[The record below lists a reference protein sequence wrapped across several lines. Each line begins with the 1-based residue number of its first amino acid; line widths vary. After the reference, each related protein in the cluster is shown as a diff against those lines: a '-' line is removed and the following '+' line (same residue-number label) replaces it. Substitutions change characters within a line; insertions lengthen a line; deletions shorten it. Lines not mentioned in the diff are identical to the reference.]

1 MLERAS
7 GTAYSLRSAAVLR
20 IGTGLLSLAY
30 LLRDIGDAGVLWGP
44 EAYWTPEMALELNA
58 LNGWTGFYTVAVTE
72 SPVLWWV
79 FYGLAVAV
87 SVLFTL
93 GWRTRV
99 TSIAFA
105 VLVCAV
111 QFRTAF
117 VNDSGDH
124 LVRLLAIYL
133 ACTACGRVWSLD
145 GRREWSPPLLKGE
158 NEELRRRVV
167 TLTHNLALLVIAGQ
181 VMIAYGAAAMYKIQG
196 STWRDGT
203 ALHYALHLNA
213 FTPWPEL
220 SHWVAGQ
227 SALIL
232 GLAYLTVFTQLG
244 LPFAVFSR
252 VLKYPFLIALLG
264 SHAAI
269 AVLMGLPLF
278 SAAMVIGDMVFLGDA
293 FWIGA
298 AVLVKRGS
306 GGRAPGTPRR
316 DHRGEAAVLSR
327 RSPG

>member
-1 MLERAS
+1 MKLLDRAS

-20 IGTGLLSLAY
+20 IGTGVLALAY
-30 LLRDIGDAGVLWGP
+30 LLRDAGDAAVLWGP
-44 EAYWTPEMALELNA
+44 DAYWTPEMAYELNA
-58 LNGWTGFYTVAVTE
+58 LNGWTGFYTIAATD
-72 SPVLWWV
+72 SAVLWWTL
-79 FYGLAVAV
+79 YGLAIVV

-99 TSIAFA
+99 TAVVFA
-105 VLVCAV
+105 VLMCAV

-124 LVRLLAIYL
+124 VIRLLAIYL

-145 GRREWSPPLLKGE
+145 ARREWSPPLLRGE

-167 TLTHNLALLVIAGQ
+167 TLTHNLALLVIGGQ

-196 STWRDGT
+196 ATWRDGT

-227 SALIL
+227 SVLIL
-232 GLAYLTVFTQLG
+232 ALAYLTVFTQLG
-244 LPFAVFSR
+244 LPLAVFSR

-278 SAAMVIGDMVFLGDA
+278 SAAMVIGDVVFLGDA

-298 AVLVKRGS
+298 AVLMKRGS
-306 GGRAPGTPRR
+306 GGSAPGPRQ
-316 DHRGEAAVLSR
+316 RGEAAVLSR
-327 RSPG
+327 PTSG